1 LNESARD
8 AVEFNAVKMAKRR
21 TPIIEV
27 LSPFSIYYCWWQ
39 YFMMALDFTYTAF
52 WVPYSV
58 VFNLEDCVWDHPAAI
73 ADFCAGWLYV
83 CDVVVNLRVGYSIVY
98 KLSRTVEL
106 DWRRA
111 AMFYVQHGTFWVDVP
126 ATIPVFVQ
134 TVCLS
139 IGGSDTNFGI
149 NITQMMRLLRLLR
162 LARALRLLLS
172 DALDVASV
180 SVKRATGAKM
190 IWFQFL
196 QIVILFGWTAHI
208 MACAWYYT
216 AVMEDSLPKWPD
228 KNGQLYTCMEG
239 LEEDAPQT
247 WLKTA
252 GITCAPNS
260 VKYMAAF
267 YFATMTITTVGYG
280 DISAD
285 TTAEQAVS
293 TVMMFFGAIFFGYL
307 VSTTTLFLEK
317 VGTSKREL
325 QSYHDKVELVDSWVR
340 NRKIP
345 RRLNMKIRSFYSIVW
360 SKAADLQNEKKI
372 LRELPFPLRAAAAEH
387 ITLPLLRQVLCLSH
401 VTERHWKH
409 LARRFRA
416 EWYPP
421 GVFIAHSEG
430 RGSGEGLKPEMDSLW
445 LLERGKVVCV
455 KQGERNCQLVGP
467 QVFGCSLILQ
477 LLDPSFP
484 LETSLNTYM
493 SMTPIWLWRVNKEY
507 LQAYFSEN
515 KDALAQFCEGVLVDM
530 DQLKILDINEDKEN
544 QLYSKVLKMKADH
557 LPDEADESGRSL
569 QRGASRQNIYTL
581 QDDGQWTESIQ
592 DGS

>member
-1 LNESARD
+1 
-8 AVEFNAVKMAKRR
+8 M
-21 TPIIEV
+21 I
-27 LSPFSIYYCWWQ
+27 SPF
-39 YFMMALDFTYTAF
+39 
-52 WVPYSV
+52 
-58 VFNLEDCVWDHPAAI
+58 
-73 ADFCAGWLYV
+73 
-83 CDVVVNLRVGYSIVY
+83 
-98 KLSRTVEL
+98 
-106 DWRRA
+106 
-111 AMFYVQHGTFWVDVP
+111 
-126 ATIPVFVQ
+126 
-134 TVCLS
+134 
-139 IGGSDTNFGI
+139 
-149 NITQMMRLLRLLR
+149 
-162 LARALRLLLS
+162 
-172 DALDVASV
+172 
-180 SVKRATGAKM
+180 
-190 IWFQFL
+190 
-196 QIVILFGWTAHI
+196 
-208 MACAWYYT
+208 
-216 AVMEDSLPKWPD
+216 
-228 KNGQLYTCMEG
+228 
-239 LEEDAPQT
+239 
-247 WLKTA
+247 
-252 GITCAPNS
+252 
-260 VKYMAAF
+260 
-267 YFATMTITTVGYG
+267 
-280 DISAD
+280 
-285 TTAEQAVS
+285 
-293 TVMMFFGAIFFGYL
+293 L
-307 VSTTTLFLEK
+307 V
-317 VGTSKREL
+317 RNR
-325 QSYHDKVELVDSWVR
+325 SYHDKVELVDSWVR

-544 QLYSKVLKMKADH
+544 QLYSKVRLRH
-557 LPDEADESGRSL
+557 SL
-569 QRGASRQNIYTL
+569 FFSLRDRLSDAFLISLRFLLFNPRY
-581 QDDGQWTESIQ
+581 
-592 DGS
+592 